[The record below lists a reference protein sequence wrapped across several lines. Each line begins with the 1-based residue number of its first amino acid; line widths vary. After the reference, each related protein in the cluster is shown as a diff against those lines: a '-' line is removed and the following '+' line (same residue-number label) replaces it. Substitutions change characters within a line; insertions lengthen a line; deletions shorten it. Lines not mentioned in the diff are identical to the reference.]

1 MNDTKKF
8 TFSEDVNGLP
18 TLQELQS
25 WSFQTSLQRS
35 TNKLTVTDEIIQIVK
50 ADALAY
56 YDKLADDTTINN
68 YVSRI
73 KSSDSIELKS
83 QRYPDLRFQ
92 SVFNDILGIRIHC
105 SEYPVFIP
113 DYYRIVDLRKGKAD
127 DDGYRGIH
135 LYYKQDNFHYV
146 IEVQLWADPD
156 YAFNIWT
163 HSDTYK
169 YENPKVTLELRKLYD
184 CGIIKNYN
192 DFRKE
197 LNKYE

>member
-73 KSSDSIELKS
+73 KSSDSIELKL
-83 QRYPDLRFQ
+83 QRHPDLRFQ
-92 SVFNDILGIRIHC
+92 SVFNDILGIRIHR
-105 SEYPVFIP
+105 SE
-113 DYYRIVDLRKGKAD
+113 
-127 DDGYRGIH
+127 
-135 LYYKQDNFHYV
+135 
-146 IEVQLWADPD
+146 
-156 YAFNIWT
+156 
-163 HSDTYK
+163 
-169 YENPKVTLELRKLYD
+169 
-184 CGIIKNYN
+184 
-192 DFRKE
+192 
-197 LNKYE
+197 

>member
-1 MNDTKKF
+1 MTDT
-8 TFSEDVNGLP
+8 
-18 TLQELQS
+18 
-25 WSFQTSLQRS
+25 
-35 TNKLTVTDEIIQIVK
+35 IIQIVK

-56 YDKLADDTTINN
+56 YEKLADDSTISN

-73 KSSDSIELKS
+73 KSSDSIGLKA
-83 QRYPDLRFQ
+83 RRHPNLRFQ

-105 SEYPVFIP
+105 NKYPSSIP
-113 DYYRIVDLRKGKAD
+113 DYYRIVNLRKGKAV

-135 LYYKQDNFHYV
+135 LYYKQDNFHYA

-156 YAFNIWT
+156 YDFNIWT

-169 YENPKVTLELRKLYD
+169 YENPKITLKLREMYD
-184 CGIIKNYN
+184 SGLIKNYN

-197 LNKYE
+197 LNRYE

>member
-83 QRYPDLRFQ
+83 QRHPDLRSLMIFLE
-92 SVFNDILGIRIHC
+92 F
-105 SEYPVFIP
+105 EFIVVSSLFL
-113 DYYRIVDLRKGKAD
+113 YQIIIVLWIYEKAK
-127 DDGYRGIH
+127 
-135 LYYKQDNFHYV
+135 LMMTA
-146 IEVQLWADPD
+146 IEE
-156 YAFNIWT
+156 FIF
-163 HSDTYK
+163 
-169 YENPKVTLELRKLYD
+169 
-184 CGIIKNYN
+184 IISKII
-192 DFRKE
+192 FIM
-197 LNKYE
+197 

>member
-1 MNDTKKF
+1 MKNIRQSNINTHKDAWVEINLESLAQNIIEIKKGIPA
-8 TFSEDVNGLP
+8 DKKMLG
-18 TLQELQS
+18 
-25 WSFQTSLQRS
+25 
-35 TNKLTVTDEIIQIVK
+35 IVK

-83 QRYPDLRFQ
+83 QRHPDLRFQ

-135 LYYKQDNFHYV
+135 LYYK
-146 IEVQLWADPD
+146 
-156 YAFNIWT
+156 
-163 HSDTYK
+163 
-169 YENPKVTLELRKLYD
+169 
-184 CGIIKNYN
+184 
-192 DFRKE
+192 
-197 LNKYE
+197 